1 MKIGPGISR
10 TYVLITAVVFSL
22 LIIILSVSFHLILR
36 ANTGFVR
43 DTLMRDSEFLLA
55 GRAGLVLERFRVD
68 TIKRP
73 RELAAEIR
81 RLCAEE
87 EGFLHVI
94 VFKKTEDENYF
105 EVLEHVALD
114 ERIRVNLDR
123 KDIVKED
130 KEINFLKRAVF
141 ALTVDPQIRISGG
154 VPVASVYAPLRS
166 GNRTAVVQFIMSSER
181 THAALRE
188 YAEKTHRTK
197 KYLIALAA
205 GLIAAVAAASLL
217 FVQNFSL
224 FVRRLSSSME
234 RAAGGELSVSMNPAA
249 DEDLS
254 ELALSFNSL
263 IGELRAK
270 EKSIQELENK
280 DALDDIFKYG
290 VSILKEGRLDEAI
303 AVFTTLVL
311 MRPGSFGGHFNLGV
325 AFAKRGDYE
334 RSLSMFEKALAADP
348 GHELTLQYIEK
359 VKSRRA
365 RHEGTDSGTE
375 R

>member
-1 MKIGPGISR
+1 VKIGPGISR
-10 TYVLITAVVFSL
+10 TYVLITAVIFSL
-22 LIIILSVSFHLILR
+22 LIIILLVSFHLILR